1 MPTLAATELH
11 PGRRFATGLAV
22 SILLHV
28 LMLTVLRPPAPSVAP
43 DARRWST
50 PLEIRVQLLPP
61 PPEPFALP
69 APTPPVQQRSVVP
82 RKPDRSTEVQRQ
94 PERPAAA
101 ARRKPPEAIYLPTPR
116 APDISAEPT
125 PSAPQPPEPAGN
137 APRFDP
143 EAAKATARG
152 IASTLDPP
160 KSDAP
165 NAQANRDGPRY
176 RETKE
181 QRLGRNINDSAR
193 PNCKDGVPGGLLAP
207 LYLMMD
213 KKDSGCKW

>member
-1 MPTLAATELH
+1 MPTLAATEPH

-22 SILLHV
+22 SILLHALL
-28 LMLTVLRPPAPSVAP
+28 LMVLRPPAPAVAP

-50 PLEIRVQLLPP
+50 PLEIRVQLLPAPPVPIAAPAAP
-61 PPEPFALP
+61 PPDQPRA
-69 APTPPVQQRSVVP
+69 AP
-82 RKPDRSTEVQRQ
+82 RKPDRPATDAQ
-94 PERPAAA
+94 PAPRP
-101 ARRKPPEAIYLPTPR
+101 RRKPPEAIYLPTPR
-116 APDISAEPT
+116 LPDADADPTRSEPPPGNPAAPADA
-125 PSAPQPPEPAGN
+125 

-165 NAQANRDGPRY
+165 NAQVHRGGPRY

-181 QRLGRNINDSAR
+181 QRLARDIKDSAR
-193 PNCKDGVPGGLLAP
+193 PNCKDGIPGGLLAP

>member
-1 MPTLAATELH
+1 MPTLAATGPH

-22 SILLHV
+22 SILLHA
-28 LMLTVLRPPAPSVAP
+28 LLLLVLRPPAPSVAP

-50 PLEIRVQLLPP
+50 PLEIRVQLLPAPPAPITEPAP
-61 PPEPFALP
+61 PPIEQPRAE
-69 APTPPVQQRSVVP
+69 P
-82 RKPDRSTEVQRQ
+82 RKTERSTE
-94 PERPAAA
+94 PPRP
-101 ARRKPPEAIYLPTPR
+101 RRKPPEAIYLPAPRTP
-116 APDISAEPT
+116 DTKAEPQPAT
-125 PSAPQPPEPAGN
+125 PTEPTDA

-143 EAAKATARG
+143 EAARATARG

-160 KSDAP
+160 KSDAA
-165 NAQANRDGPRY
+165 NAQVNRGGPRY